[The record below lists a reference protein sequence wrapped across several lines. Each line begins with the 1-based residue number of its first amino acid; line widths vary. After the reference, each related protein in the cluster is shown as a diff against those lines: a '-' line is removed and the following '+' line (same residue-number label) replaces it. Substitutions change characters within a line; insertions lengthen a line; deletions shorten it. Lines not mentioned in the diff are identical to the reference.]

1 MSRCSKRVS
10 QAIKDQ
16 GGPATNLQEK
26 IQEIVMEKVADA
38 VQKKAEEVQQ
48 ADHRTEEK
56 KEIL

>member
-1 MSRCSKRVS
+1 
-10 QAIKDQ
+10 
-16 GGPATNLQEK
+16 
-26 IQEIVMEKVADA
+26 MEKVADA